1 MSDPLVIYAIIKRAT
16 LEDLVKHI
24 NAIAKDGWCPH
35 GGVAM
40 AWNPNVRRA
49 LTENGEMQYAQA
61 VIRYPTLKGAVAP
74 IDLVPA

>member
-40 AWNPNVRRA
+40 AWNPQA
-49 LTENGEMQYAQA
+49 AIGGAGAMQYAQA
-61 VIRYPTLKGAVAP
+61 VIRYPALRDSTDPYVELAP
-74 IDLVPA
+74 V